1 MNDRKH
7 VVVGLFVLG
16 GFVLLGILIIWF
28 EGVSHLVR
36 GGYVVRG
43 HLPSAKGVRA
53 GKRVHLDGIEIGDVT
68 DINPDAVVTDPLIN
82 EYTFVMRAGSLTGA
96 DTTWTPLG
104 DIATYEFNA
113 GDGTFH
119 IYEDVVATGT
129 NRDWGTYPPNTTAPA
144 SFEDGILI
152 LGATFTNLS
161 ITVRLSDW
169 TANLNGTLS
178 FYCGE
183 EWGSLPC
190 YEGWT
195 FAGQTIEPGQPDG
208 YMWTIDGQVYV
219 EEVSTEQTSW
229 GELKG
234 LFR

>member
-1 MNDRKH
+1 MRLLTILATLAALGLL
-7 VVVGLFVLG
+7 VVPAAQADLLLLDYFGYDYTSPIPRDFTTVGQD
-16 GFVLLGILIIWF
+16 
-28 EGVSHLVR
+28 
-36 GGYVVRG
+36 YV
-43 HLPSAKGVRA
+43 A
-53 GKRVHLDGIEIGDVT
+53 IGDVT
-68 DINPDAVVTDPLIN
+68 DINPDAVVTDPINN
-82 EYTFVMRAGSLTGA
+82 EYTFVMMTGTLTGA
-96 DTTWTPLG
+96 DTTWTHLG
-104 DIATYEFNA
+104 DMATYEFNA

-119 IYEDVVATGT
+119 IYEDPIATGT

-144 SFEDGILI
+144 YFEDGTLI
-152 LGATFTNLS
+152 LGATFTNLT

-208 YMWTIDGQVYV
+208 YMWTIDGLVYV
-219 EEVSTEQTSW
+219 EEISTERTSW
-229 GELKG
+229 GDLKG